1 MHEGGTLREIADRAG
16 VDGGDGAGKLDAMGD
31 VTERF
36 AQRQV
41 GKQARR
47 EDRREA
53 APFDLAGNFERG
65 LPSTG
70 YGHQTDGGKR
80 VAQFVSP
87 INDKG
92 SKPDWLQVTRS
103 SFCSER
109 IVLGCGV
116 SGKLV
121 FQLV

>member
-1 MHEGGTLREIADRAG
+1 MKAAALREIADRAG

-36 AQRQV
+36 AQRHV

-65 LPSTG
+65 LPPAG
-70 YGHQTDGGKR
+70 YGHQTDGRQR
-80 VAQFVSP
+80 VAQLRFS
-87 INDKG
+87 NKRQRAEAG
-92 SKPDWLQVTRS
+92 LA
-103 SFCSER
+103 
-109 IVLGCGV
+109 
-116 SGKLV
+116 SGHP
-121 FQLV
+121 FQLLQ